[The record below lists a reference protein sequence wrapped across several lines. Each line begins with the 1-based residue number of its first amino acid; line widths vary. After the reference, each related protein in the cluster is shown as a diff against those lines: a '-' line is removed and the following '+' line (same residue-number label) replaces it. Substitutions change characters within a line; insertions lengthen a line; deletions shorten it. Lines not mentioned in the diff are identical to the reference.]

1 MKFIIVYFVIHL
13 SIIFSSFSDDLKVKI
28 PSTYEELK
36 KAYLIFVDLYINE
49 RKDFIILK
57 EELNKSKEKIEELT
71 FQIEKLNINNIKI
84 TEEYEKVLK
93 KRYSNFRCS
102 LLTSID
108 YTFFKDFQFSNTDK
122 IKNKINVNLGGG
134 VCIYN
139 WFALYMYIRVP
150 DFGFGLAG
158 VIQLTR

>member
-1 MKFIIVYFVIHL
+1 MRFI
-13 SIIFSSFSDDLKVKI
+13 SIFLFIYLFLVFFSFGEDVKVKI

-36 KAYLIFVDLYINE
+36 KAYLVFVDLYINE
-49 RKDFIILK
+49 RKDFLILK
-57 EELNKSKEKIEELT
+57 EELDKSKEKIEELT

-84 TEEYEKVLK
+84 TEEYEKVIK
-93 KRYSNFRCS
+93 KRYSNFRFS

-108 YTFFKDFQFSNTDK
+108 YTFFKDFQFTNTDK